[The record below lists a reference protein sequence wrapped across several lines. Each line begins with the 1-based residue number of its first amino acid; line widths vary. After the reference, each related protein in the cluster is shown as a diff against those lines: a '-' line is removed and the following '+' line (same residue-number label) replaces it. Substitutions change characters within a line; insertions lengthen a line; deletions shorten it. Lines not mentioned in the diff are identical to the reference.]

1 MNTIIRM
8 IQDEAVE
15 SVKTENRKSTGT
27 PPGTIPPA
35 GDEGV
40 AYSGSDIGWMGDN
53 VVDPDS

>member
-1 MNTIIRM
+1 MNTIIRR

-15 SVKTENRKSTGT
+15 SVKAERSAGT

-35 GDEGV
+35 GNEGV
-40 AYSGSDIGWMGDN
+40 AYPGSDIGWMGDN